1 MAEKRENADDAKKT
15 HAGGGVADFM
25 RRRKISRM
33 LAMQY
38 LFMADMQN
46 RWNELPWNELGA
58 FRYLAEDVCTG
69 DDADDNQIS
78 QEDLDAS
85 WAFANIL
92 IGGAVPLRKELDE
105 LICGAVANWNFSRLS
120 YVDRAILRLCTFEI
134 LKQPKNVTPA
144 TAINEAVE
152 LAKKFSARESHK
164 FVNGVLDKVRHIV
177 ENMPNDDK
185 QDNAIDMNNCEEGEK

>member
-1 MAEKRENADDAKKT
+1 MTDKRENAEDAKKT
-15 HAGGGVADFM
+15 HVGGGVADFM

-46 RWNELPWNELGA
+46 RWGELPWNEVGA
-58 FRYLAEDVCTG
+58 FRYLAEDVCLS

-78 QEDLDAS
+78 QDDLDAS
-85 WAFANIL
+85 WPFANIL
-92 IGGAVPLRKELDE
+92 IGGAVPIREELDA
-105 LICGAVANWNFSRLS
+105 LICGAVANWNFSRIS
-120 YVDRAILRLCTFEI
+120 YIDRAILRLCTFEI

-152 LAKKFSARESHK
+152 LAKKFSTREAHK
-164 FVNGVLDKVRHIV
+164 FVNGVLDKVRHLV
-177 ENMPNDDK
+177 ENMPK
-185 QDNAIDMNNCEEGEK
+185 AERQENADESDISVEDEK